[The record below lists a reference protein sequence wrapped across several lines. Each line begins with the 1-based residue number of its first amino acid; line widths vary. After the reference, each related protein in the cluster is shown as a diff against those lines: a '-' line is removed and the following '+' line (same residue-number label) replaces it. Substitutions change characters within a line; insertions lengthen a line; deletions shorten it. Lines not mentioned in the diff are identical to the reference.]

1 MGYQLGVDLG
11 TTYTA
16 AAVGRDGR
24 AEAVTLGASNPV
36 MPSVVLLRADG
47 EVIVGEVAVR
57 RGLGEPTR
65 VAREFKRRLGDPT
78 PLVLGGTPY
87 GAESLMSHLLREV
100 VRLVTEREGEA
111 PERVVLTHPANY
123 GPYKLDMMREVA
135 RLAGLSLDRVSFLTE
150 PEAAAVSYA
159 TRNRV
164 EPGQVVA
171 VYDFGGGTFDAAMVR
186 RTADGFSLIGRPEGM
201 ERFGGIDI
209 DAAIVAHVDQALD
222 GAISAM
228 NPEDVAVQAG
238 VARLRDDCRAAK
250 EALSAD
256 TDTRIAV
263 SLPGLQTEVPLSRSD
278 LEEMVRPRLH
288 ETVDA
293 LRRAVSSAGLQ
304 MSEISR
310 VLLVGG
316 SSRIPLV
323 ADTIPRD
330 TGRPVAVDAHPKFAI
345 ALGAAVHGQ
354 TAISVSAPPTTAVP
368 APPPHV
374 ATPPA
379 APAPPPPLPGAAPT
393 APQPVARPVPPPP
406 PATAPLTAA
415 RVAAPG
421 AAAAASSPSGPPARS
436 NKKLF
441 AVLGAAVAA
450 VVLIVA
456 GVVIV
461 SGGDS
466 TKGSGTTE
474 TVETTDPDTTDS
486 VETIPD
492 TTETTTP
499 ETTTPETIDTTDVTF
514 TPAPSIPGDQLRAA
528 LITVDEVNAADPGF
542 TITNP
547 GNAGDDL
554 CGVDPTFQ
562 PVNRSS
568 SAFARQFGTDPN
580 DGQFLTNELQVY
592 FDNIEADIQF
602 DDSLSIVQN
611 ATDCSQTVNGVQV
624 NLQLSAVRAG
634 SDLMAT
640 FPGCEE
646 GANILILSTPADT
659 TFAPHETTVWA
670 MRCGNVISTVSV
682 DEPQAS
688 ADSNLTVSLI
698 TAMASASFARVST
711 LPLQHDA

>member
-228 NPEDVAVQAG
+228 DPEDAAVQAG

-263 SLPGLQTEVPLSRSD
+263 SLPGLQTEVALSRAD

-323 ADTIPRD
+323 ADTIQRD

-354 TAISVSAPPTTAVP
+354 TAISVSAPPTTAIP
-368 APPPHV
+368 SPPPHA
-374 ATPPA
+374 ATPPV
-379 APAPPPPLPGAAPT
+379 APAPPPPLPGVTAAPQ
-393 APQPVARPVPPPP
+393 QPAARPVPPPP
-406 PATAPLTAA
+406 PASTPPAAA
-415 RVAAPG
+415 R
-421 AAAAASSPSGPPARS
+421 AAAAPVTLTPASSPSGPPAKS

-456 GVVIV
+456 GVVIF

-466 TKGSGTTE
+466 SKGSGTTE

-492 TTETTTP
+492 TVETTIP
-499 ETTTPETIDTTDVTF
+499 DTIDTTDISF
-514 TPAPSIPGDQLRAA
+514 TPADRIPGDQLRAA
-528 LITVDEVNAADPGF
+528 LITVDEVNAVQAGF
-542 TITNP
+542 TPTNP

-554 CGVDPTFQ
+554 CGEDPTFQ
-562 PVNRSS
+562 PVNRSAV
-568 SAFARQFGTDPN
+568 AFARQFGTDPN
-580 DGQFLTNELQVY
+580 DGQFLTNQLEV
-592 FDNIEADIQF
+592 FDDNVEADIQF
-602 DDSLSIVQN
+602 DDSLSVVQN
-611 ATDCSQTVNGVQV
+611 ATDCSQTVNGVEV
-624 NLQLSAVRAG
+624 KLQLSALRAG

-646 GANILILSTPADT
+646 GANILIFSTPTDT
-659 TFAPHETTVWA
+659 TFAPHETNIWA

-688 ADSNLTVSLI
+688 VDSNLTISLI
-698 TAMASASFARVST
+698 TGMAAASFARVDT
-711 LPLQHDA
+711 LPLQHDVP